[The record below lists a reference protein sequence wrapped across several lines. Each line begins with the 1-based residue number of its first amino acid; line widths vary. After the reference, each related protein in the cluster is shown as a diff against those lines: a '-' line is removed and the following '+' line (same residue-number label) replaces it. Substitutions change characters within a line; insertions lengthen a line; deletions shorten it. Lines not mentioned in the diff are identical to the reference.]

1 MGNVGIRAPRNGSAI
16 TVIELDTSWLSA
28 CLDLDQRCLRG
39 LWNEEQWRRELEEP
53 QRLCLGLIE
62 GERLL
67 GLACGW
73 LVVDELHITAVA
85 VDPDRRRC
93 GLGRSLLDALLQRA
107 RMEGARHATLE
118 VASDNTAAVGLY
130 DSHGFQIAGRR
141 PNYYRD
147 GRDALIQWCRLT
159 PTG

>member
-1 MGNVGIRAPRNGSAI
+1 MPECV
-16 TVIELDTSWLSA
+16 
-28 CLDLDQRCLRG
+28 DLDQRCLGG
-39 LWNEEQWRRELEEP
+39 LWNEQQWRRELEEP
-53 QRLCLGLIE
+53 LRLCLGLIAE
-62 GERLL
+62 ERLL

-73 LVVDELHITAVA
+73 LVADELHITAVA

-107 RMEGARHATLE
+107 RMQGARHATLE

-130 DSHGFQIAGRR
+130 ASRGFQIAGCRR
-141 PNYYRD
+141 NYYRD

-159 PTG
+159 HPGYPGDRSD